1 MPYNPY
7 VMDSTQGGYQS
18 PASGGTTATT
28 PAQSYGNNYSS
39 ALGAGGFTAIGAGI
53 GSAIPGVGTAI
64 GGAIGAGVGLIA
76 DIFGKASARKEDR
89 RQEERAVANSNIDQ
103 ANKWQV
109 YDDKR
114 NKMMDSPE
122 YHNAML
128 NASRQSWANIGSP
141 VLARPDAYDYLDV
154 QEQIA

>member
-39 ALGAGGFTAIGAGI
+39 ALGAGGFTAIGGALAPLTGGISVAVGAGLDLIAGI
-53 GSAIPGVGTAI
+53 F
-64 GGAIGAGVGLIA
+64 GASS
-76 DIFGKASARKEDR
+76 KRKEEK
-89 RQEERAVANSNIDQ
+89 RQEQRQIDNANIDKNNQWQ
-103 ANKWQV
+103 A
-109 YDDKR
+109 YEDRR

-154 QEQIA
+154 QEQIAQQGG